1 MAIETILVGSLIILI
16 LSIICYFEKEK
27 ELAKLLFQAVIG
39 VNIFYFGVAFL
50 IIIGGLIC

>member
-16 LSIICYFEKEK
+16 LSVICYFEKEK

-39 VNIFYFGVAFL
+39 VNVFYFGVAFL
-50 IIIGGLIC
+50 IIIGG